1 MKYIILEA
9 NSPQQLAMLVNQYI
23 HIGWKPQGGVS
34 ADGNLYCQAM
44 IKE

>member
-9 NSPQQLAMLVNQYI
+9 ASPQQLTMLVNQFI
-23 HIGWKPQGGVS
+23 ASGWKPQGGVS
-34 ADGNLYCQAM
+34 DGSLYCQAM